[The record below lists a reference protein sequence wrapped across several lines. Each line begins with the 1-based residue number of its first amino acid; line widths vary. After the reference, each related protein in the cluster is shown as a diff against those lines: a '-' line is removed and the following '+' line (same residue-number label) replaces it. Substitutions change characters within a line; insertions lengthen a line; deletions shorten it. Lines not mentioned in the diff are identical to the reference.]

1 MKSRRRSHGISLLEL
16 LFTISLLTIVL
27 VVFAAVYPS
36 GYKLN
41 RKSARANV
49 AATTAAAVAA
59 ELQGLPFLNKD
70 NRPNYPNLQD
80 MVGNPTAINT
90 FITTQMRT
98 KIPDGFR
105 LPKEGIQVRVVP
117 GPTGSQT
124 LPLMGFIDVTI
135 YWTDVND
142 FSLQRQVT
150 VVAVKTDNVVGR

>member
-1 MKSRRRSHGISLLEL
+1 MKSRRRSRGISLLEL

-49 AATTAAAVAA
+49 AATAAAAVAA
-59 ELQGLPFLNKD
+59 EVQGLPMLKD
-70 NRPNYPNLQD
+70 LNRPNLPCLADLVLQSN
-80 MVGNPTAINT
+80 VNT

-105 LPKEGIQVRVVP
+105 LPNDGIVVRVAP
-117 GPTGSQT
+117 GTGAPPS
-124 LPLMGFIDVTI
+124 LPLIAFIDVTI

-150 VVAVKTDNVVGR
+150 VTACKTENLVGR

>member
-1 MKSRRRSHGISLLEL
+1 MLEL

-49 AATTAAAVAA
+49 AATAAAAVAA
-59 ELQGLPFLNKD
+59 ELQGLPMLAD
-70 NRPNYPNLQD
+70 VNRPNLPNLQD
-80 MVGNPTAINT
+80 LATNPSGVAN
-90 FITTQMRT
+90 FVTTQMRT

-105 LPKEGIQVRVVP
+105 LPTNDGSVRVRVAPPP
-117 GPTGSQT
+117 GANPN
-124 LPLMGFIDVTI
+124 LPLMAFIDVTI

-142 FSLQRQVT
+142 MSLQRQITVT
-150 VVAVKTDNVVGR
+150 ACKTDNLVGR